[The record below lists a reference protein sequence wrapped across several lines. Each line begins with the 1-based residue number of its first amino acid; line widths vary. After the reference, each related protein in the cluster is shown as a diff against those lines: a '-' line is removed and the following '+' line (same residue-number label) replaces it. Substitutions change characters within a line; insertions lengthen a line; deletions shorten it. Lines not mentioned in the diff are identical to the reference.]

1 MSAPP
6 RPSSPRRSRKKFD
19 RQVDAV
25 MWASRALVGIAAASV
40 AEVEDRVSIP
50 QLRVLVLV
58 GTRGPLSLAVVA
70 DELGVDPSNASR
82 TVDKLIKA
90 GLLDRRDAPDD
101 RRKLALTLTSSG
113 ADLVQTLSD
122 HRRDAIAAVLK
133 RLTAAQ
139 RDDLAAAF
147 DTFAVASGEPTV
159 DDALTLLWPI
169 HP

>member
-1 MSAPP
+1 MDAPP
-6 RPSSPRRSRKKFD
+6 CSSSRRRSKKKFD

-90 GLLDRRDAPDD
+90 GLLDRRDAPED
-101 RRKLALTLTSSG
+101 RRRLALTLTPSG
-113 ADLVQTLSD
+113 ADLVQTVTD

-133 RLTAAQ
+133 RLSASQ
-139 RDDLAAAF
+139 RDDLAVALDAFADAA
-147 DTFAVASGEPTV
+147 GEPATE
-159 DDALTLLWPI
+159 DALTLLWPI

>member
-1 MSAPP
+1 MDAPP
-6 RPSSPRRSRKKFD
+6 RSSPRRSKKFD
-19 RQVDAV
+19 RQVEAV
-25 MWASRALVGIAAASV
+25 MSASRALVGIVAASV
-40 AEVEDRVSIP
+40 SEVEDRVSIP

-82 TVDKLIKA
+82 TVDKLIKL
-90 GLLDRRDAPDD
+90 GLLDRRDAPED
-101 RRKLALTLTSSG
+101 RRKLALTLTPSG
-113 ADLVQTLSD
+113 TDLVQTVTD

-133 RLTAAQ
+133 RLSASQ

-147 DTFAVASGEPTV
+147 DVFADAAGEPATE
-159 DDALTLLWPI
+159 DALTLLWPI